1 MLFQILLAFIK
12 FLDYKK
18 TLAQEAGVKSTPDQT
33 YFGTFRKD
41 EAAEANNSKSESE
54 SVPDQKYF
62 WTFGKDE
69 AAEAKNS
76 SNKHEGRH
84 KNHRLSNVHLEN
96 D

>member
-1 MLFQILLAFIK
+1 MK
-12 FLDYKK
+12 VK
-18 TLAQEAGVKSTPDQT
+18 VKS
-33 YFGTFRKD
+33 
-41 EAAEANNSKSESE
+41 A
-54 SVPDQKYF
+54 PDQKYF